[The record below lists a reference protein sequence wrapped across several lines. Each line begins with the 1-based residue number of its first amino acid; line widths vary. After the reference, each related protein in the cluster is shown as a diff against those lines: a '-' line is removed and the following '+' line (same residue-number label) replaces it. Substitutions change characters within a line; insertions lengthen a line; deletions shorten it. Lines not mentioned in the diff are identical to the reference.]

1 MPIEVKTYKEY
12 LADEAEASKEYAG
25 SHCFVAG
32 CTNPPPYYKYGDE
45 PNTGSEIDRIEHAI
59 KYGMQKIAY
68 RNFRAYQSF
77 VTKEKECIYSEY
89 FTYASKLPKSQR
101 FGKSSMILS
110 QVLNLL
116 KYQDCA
122 DKFKPLKFT
131 PHLVEID

>member
-1 MPIEVKTYKEY
+1 MSDINIKDVKISFGRTELTK
-12 LADEAEASKEYAG
+12 LDSD
-25 SHCFVAG
+25 FF
-32 CTNPPPYYKYGDE
+32 TIDDT
-45 PNTGSEIDRIEHAI
+45 NTGSEIDRIEHAI
-59 KYGMQKIAY
+59 KYGMQKIVY

-131 PHLVEID
+131 PHLVEI

>member
-1 MPIEVKTYKEY
+1 MGGINIKDVKISFGGTELTK
-12 LADEAEASKEYAG
+12 LDSD
-25 SHCFVAG
+25 FFTV
-32 CTNPPPYYKYGDE
+32 DE

-68 RNFRAYQSF
+68 RNFRAFQSF
-77 VTKEKECIYSEY
+77 VTKEKECMYSEY

-101 FGKSSMILS
+101 FGKSAMILS

-122 DKFKPLKFT
+122 DKFKPLRFT
-131 PHLVEID
+131 PQLVEI